1 MSRVVRDAPERAR
14 GESLAGL
21 VGLPTFYLRT
31 FGCQMNE
38 HDSERLHG
46 LLAAE
51 GLTRV
56 GSPEE
61 AGIIVYNT
69 CSVREKAD
77 TRLLGHLGTA
87 RRLKAQDPGRLVVV
101 AGCVA
106 QSWGESLLKEQP
118 CVDVLVGPQSL
129 GALPDLLRDR
139 IIHGSRGAALAESSS
154 VFSADLPRVRRAGP
168 TAWVQIM
175 TGCTNFCSYCVV
187 PFVRGPE
194 ASRPAADI
202 IAEAEHLVR
211 EGVREIT
218 LLGQNVNAYGQE
230 PGFAGAEDFA
240 ELLWR
245 LADIP
250 GLVRLRFMTSHPKD
264 VSPRLISALADC
276 PAVCEHLHLP
286 VQSGSDRILRAMRRG
301 YTRSQ
306 YLDLVQ
312 RLRAAVPNLA
322 LTTDLI
328 VAFPGETDEDFQET
342 LSLVSK
348 CAYETAFTFI
358 YSPRPHTAAAAL
370 PDRLPRD
377 MAEKRVEELITLVQ
391 GQSAEMNTRLVGSV
405 QEIMVE
411 GMGDDGSVWGR
422 TRTHKLVHADT
433 GGGAAP
439 PPGALLHVTIRS
451 ATSATLKGAVVEE
464 DAAVVD

>member
-1 MSRVVRDAPERAR
+1 MADMI
-14 GESLAGL
+14 
-21 VGLPTFYLRT
+21 GLPTFYLRT

-56 GSPEE
+56 ASPEE

-69 CSVREKAD
+69 CSVREKAE

-87 RRLKAQDPGRLVVV
+87 RRLKAQDAGRLVVV

-106 QSWGESLLKEQP
+106 QSWGEGLLKEQP
-118 CVDVLVGPQSL
+118 HVDVLVGPQSL
-129 GALPDLLRDR
+129 AELPRLLRDR
-139 IIHGSRGAALAESSS
+139 IVHRTRGAALAESSS

-194 ASRPAADI
+194 ISRAASDI
-202 IAEAEHLVR
+202 IVEVEDLVR
-211 EGVREIT
+211 DGVREIT
-218 LLGQNVNAYGQE
+218 LLGQNVNAYGRE
-230 PGFAGAEDFA
+230 PGFNGTQDFG

-250 GLVRLRFMTSHPKD
+250 GLARLRFMTSHPKD
-264 VSPRLISALADC
+264 VSPQLIEALAAC
-276 PAVCEHLHLP
+276 PVVCRHLHLP
-286 VQSGSDRILRAMRRG
+286 AQSGSDRILKAMRRG

-306 YLDLVQ
+306 YVDLVG
-312 RLRAAVPNLA
+312 RLRAASPQLA

-328 VAFPGETDEDFQET
+328 VAFQGETEDDFQDT
-342 LSLVSK
+342 LSLVRD

-370 PDRLPRD
+370 PGCVSHDTARRR
-377 MAEKRVEELITLVQ
+377 MEELIALVQ
-391 GQSAEMNTRLVGSV
+391 EQSAEMNSRLVGST

-411 GMGDDGSVWGR
+411 GESEDGTVWGR
-422 TRTHKLVHADT
+422 TGTYKMVHAAMGT
-433 GGGAAP
+433 AAVP
-439 PPGALLHVTIRS
+439 PPGTILDVTVQS
-451 ATSATLKGAVVEE
+451 ATSATLKGTVVEAG
-464 DAAVVD
+464 AAASD